1 MTPWRSEI
9 TIRQADIIKS
19 LTGKLDQ
26 AKARIKFLEDRI
38 ESKGVDGRFSV
49 NEDLL
54 AISQTIWQHC
64 SELALLRKIRKEI
77 DSNE

>member
-9 TIRQADIIKS
+9 TMRQADVIKS
-19 LTGKLDQ
+19 LTAKLDQ

-38 ESKGVDGRFSV
+38 ESRGTDARFSV

-54 AISQTIWQHC
+54 AISQTIWKLC
-64 SELALLRKIRKEI
+64 SELALLRTISKEV
-77 DSNE
+77 DKQ